1 MISGSIMLLSFSL
14 IGMCISQ
21 ALQQYMQVLVTHW
34 AGDEYGWTLKEFGGS
49 IPEEILEAMVKY
61 DNIFL

>member
-34 AGDEYGWTLKEFGGS
+34 AGDEYGWTLKEFGNN
-49 IPEEILEAMVKY
+49 IPDEISEAMDKY
-61 DNIFL
+61 ENIVL